1 MKKTDFNKELAA
13 LSVVE
18 LQIKVAE
25 WRGQLLSLRLNAATS
40 HIKDYSQFQKLRR
53 NIARGLTF
61 LESKSV
67 TMNGKE

>member
-1 MKKTDFNKELAA
+1 MKKIDFNKELVGLSAA
-13 LSVVE
+13 E
-18 LQIKVAE
+18 LQVKVAE

-61 LESKSV
+61 LKSKSV
-67 TMNGKE
+67 TTNEKE

>member
-1 MKKTDFNKELAA
+1 MKKIDFNKELTA

-61 LESKSV
+61 LQSKNV
-67 TMNGKE
+67 TMNEKE